1 MPTRVFFGPHQA
13 LAAADGAQRTRA
25 DAITVAGDLDE
36 VAKTLRTAENGWAE
50 LVMQVTEDA
59 KARVYVN
66 AQCVRYVRE
75 A

>member
-1 MPTRVFFGPHQA
+1 MFFGPHQA
-13 LAAADGAQRTRA
+13 VAGGDGGAQRTRA

-36 VAKTLRTAENGWAE
+36 VVNALRTAENGWAE

-59 KARVYVN
+59 RARVYVN
-66 AQCVRYVRE
+66 AQRVRYVRE